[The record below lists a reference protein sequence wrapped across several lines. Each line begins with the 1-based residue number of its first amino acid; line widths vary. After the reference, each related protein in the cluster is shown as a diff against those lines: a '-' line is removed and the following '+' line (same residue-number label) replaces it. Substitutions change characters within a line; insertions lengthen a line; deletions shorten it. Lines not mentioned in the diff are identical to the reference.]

1 MSSDDPGSERPA
13 KTRRVIH
20 ATCTA
25 AGHGS
30 GFGFTNL
37 VVTKR
42 GGVIVLEPHAT
53 GACVIEL
60 DEAASRELAAFVV
73 EMLG

>member
-1 MSSDDPGSERPA
+1 MSSGDPGSERPA

-37 VVTKR
+37 VDPVGQFCDMLPTSALLIFC
-42 GGVIVLEPHAT
+42 GVMI
-53 GACVIEL
+53 
-60 DEAASRELAAFVV
+60 
-73 EMLG
+73 